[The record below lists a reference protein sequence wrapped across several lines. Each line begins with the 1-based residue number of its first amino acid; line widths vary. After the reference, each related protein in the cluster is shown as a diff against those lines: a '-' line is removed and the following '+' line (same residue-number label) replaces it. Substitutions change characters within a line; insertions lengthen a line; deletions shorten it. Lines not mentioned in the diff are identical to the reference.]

1 MTFLGV
7 ETSAVPSVVCDQ
19 LGIAKGF
26 GLVVDYVVPD
36 GPAAAAGVQQNDIL
50 KMLNDQILLEPG
62 QLAKLVRSYSE
73 GTTVT
78 LTVLRKGQEQKISV
92 KLTKK
97 EVPKRH
103 AAGMGHDMDFNF
115 DFDPGNFDLGNL
127 KERLQDLKENLKE
140 QFGERG
146 DMVHDAV
153 MTAQAQAQRIR
164 DEAQRARDRA
174 QRVRDEAQ
182 RVRDQEQHGRDE
194 ARGDHGKIQVTR
206 TGDNG
211 FMTTK
216 IDIGKAQIVFSDDK
230 GELRVERLDGK
241 KLLTAKDPQGRLL
254 FSGPVETKEDRDKIP
269 AEVRARF
276 EKLEQRDLPSVVTMD
291 ENGDEDDSGD
301 MEEGDEDDAPSVEQV
316 SVCPQS
322 LPYSFWSYRAVLI

>member
-1 MTFLGV
+1 MKTKSIAIMALLAFLPLAGLSQPPTPPNPPVSPVPPVPPDKPEKMPKVPVTFLGV

-78 LTVLRKGQEQKISV
+78 LTVLRKGQEQKIPV

-103 AAGMGHDMDFNF
+103 ASRMGHDMDFNF
-115 DFDPGNFDLGNL
+115 NYDLGDFDLGNL
-127 KERLQDLKENLKE
+127 KERLEDLRENMKD
-140 QFGERG
+140 QFGEHG

-182 RVRDQEQHGRDE
+182 RARDE
-194 ARGDHGKIQVTR
+194 AH
-206 TGDNG
+206 
-211 FMTTK
+211 
-216 IDIGKAQIVFSDDK
+216 
-230 GELRVERLDGK
+230 RVRDESRKDG
-241 KLLTAKDPQGRLL
+241 
-254 FSGPVETKEDRDKIP
+254 
-269 AEVRARF
+269 
-276 EKLEQRDLPSVVTMD
+276 
-291 ENGDEDDSGD
+291 
-301 MEEGDEDDAPSVEQV
+301 
-316 SVCPQS
+316 
-322 LPYSFWSYRAVLI
+322 

>member
-1 MTFLGV
+1 MKTKSIAIMALLAFLPLAGFSQPPTPPNPPVSPVPPIPPDKRERMPKVPVTFLGV

-36 GPAAAAGVQQNDIL
+36 GPAAAAGVQQNDSL

-103 AAGMGHDMDFNF
+103 VSGMGHDMDFNF

-153 MTAQAQAQRIR
+153 MP
-164 DEAQRARDRA
+164 AR
-174 QRVRDEAQ
+174 
-182 RVRDQEQHGRDE
+182 
-194 ARGDHGKIQVTR
+194 R
-206 TGDNG
+206 T
-211 FMTTK
+211 
-216 IDIGKAQIVFSDDK
+216 
-230 GELRVERLDGK
+230 
-241 KLLTAKDPQGRLL
+241 
-254 FSGPVETKEDRDKIP
+254 
-269 AEVRARF
+269 
-276 EKLEQRDLPSVVTMD
+276 
-291 ENGDEDDSGD
+291 
-301 MEEGDEDDAPSVEQV
+301 
-316 SVCPQS
+316 
-322 LPYSFWSYRAVLI
+322 